1 MLQSTGLQRVG
12 HNRAA
17 EQQQLDGMMQLTGIT
32 AAPLPVSWTDI
43 GVGHQLHTAIP
54 GLEAMKARVCARYC
68 DLCFISSISSIS
80 SISFYNMFKVRLYS
94 YYR

>member
-12 HNRAA
+12 HNRAT
-17 EQQQLDGMMQLTGIT
+17 EQQQLDGMMQLNGIT

-54 GLEAMKARVCARYC
+54 GLEAMKARVCARYF
-68 DLCFISSISSIS
+68 DLCFISSIVFTLFI
-80 SISFYNMFKVRLYS
+80 ICLKLDYTHIIDD
-94 YYR
+94 